1 MNQHSVQQ
9 WKRFLERV
17 WILGKINFTTVKLK
31 IDLYSHITAVLN
43 KRRAADWE
51 FMFLGHF
58 WPICAAFSRLV
69 ALTKLVKLIMWRW
82 RSPIP
87 HIPISCFEMR
97 TRSLLVIISVDT
109 NEKCKLNFSGSNRH
123 ARWYNIF
130 TMVLEKHPSDLELHY
145 ESSTPTSQEPSSSI
159 FQSCESGSVTFN
171 QISTFL
177 SDPGPIIVYACQ

>member
-1 MNQHSVQQ
+1 MHWLTANGSLFQYCNAVVDQ
-9 WKRFLERV
+9 W
-17 WILGKINFTTVKLK
+17 
-31 IDLYSHITAVLN
+31 
-43 KRRAADWE
+43 RALDWE
-51 FMFLGHF
+51 FIVLGNFWRLSPAIFKAFL
-58 WPICAAFSRLV
+58 

-109 NEKCKLNFSGSNRH
+109 NEKCKLNFSGSNRP

-145 ESSTPTSQEPSSSI
+145 ESSTPTSQELSSSI

-171 QISTFL
+171 QLSTFL
-177 SDPGPIIVYACQ
+177 SDPGHIALEGPVR